1 MRKRAAI
8 MIAVVI
14 GCVALHACD
23 GGPTQPSQVASSLT
37 ISGPT
42 EATTGE
48 TLHFRATAHFPD
60 GSSEDVTARAEWY
73 PTSANSIYF
82 TSPGVAVASHMGDGL
97 GHARYTS
104 YRSPTDSTTRSA
116 DFRVFVLDPGTFR
129 VTGTI
134 TGWGGEV
141 GGQIDVLEGIGQ
153 GRKAFGSGVTGRY
166 DLLGVAGLVKLQ
178 VSAGGYVSQVHE
190 VMVTGKGAV
199 HDFALVPLE
208 APVDVSG
215 VWTMTIAASPGCPGG
230 LPNAAD
236 RRTYTVRLLRKGIMT
251 LSVEIASPTLRVSDS
266 VSISGAVKGARVLL
280 DFPDV
285 LDDFTGEHSP
295 NLLDRLSPTETL
307 SFAAN
312 FTGMFTGVEIPG
324 TMAGTLSYWKGTV
337 DDDPDWRCRADDHPV
352 RLHDR
357 QSVAGSRH

>member
-1 MRKRAAI
+1 MVAG
-8 MIAVVI
+8 VI
-14 GCVALHACD
+14 GCVALQACE

-48 TLHFRATAHFPD
+48 TVHFRATAHFPD
-60 GSSEDVTARAEWY
+60 GSSEDVTAKAEWY
-73 PTSANSIYF
+73 PTSTGPSIYF
-82 TSPGVAVASHMGDGL
+82 TNPGVAVASRMGDGH
-97 GHARYTS
+97 GGARYTS
-104 YRSPTDSTTRSA
+104 YRSPTDSTIRSA
-116 DFRVFVLDPGTFR
+116 DLRVFVLDPGTFR
-129 VTGTI
+129 LTGTI
-134 TGWGGEV
+134 TGLGGSV

-153 GRKAFGSGVTGRY
+153 GQRAFGSVGTGRF

-199 HDFALVPLE
+199 RDFALVPLV
-208 APVDVSG
+208 APADVSG

-236 RRTYTVRLLRKGIMT
+236 RRTYTVRLLQKGKT
-251 LSVEIASPTLRVSDS
+251 LSVEIASPTLLVWDS
-266 VSISGAVKGARVLL
+266 VWIDGGVEGARVKLHFY
-280 DFPDV
+280 DMV
-285 LDDFTGEHSP
+285 DDFTGRHSP

-307 SFAAN
+307 SFAGSVA
-312 FTGMFTGVEIPG
+312 GMFTGVDIPG
-324 TMAGTLSYWKGTV
+324 TMAGTLSYWKGPV
-337 DDDPDWRCRADDHPV
+337 DDDPDWRCSADDHPV